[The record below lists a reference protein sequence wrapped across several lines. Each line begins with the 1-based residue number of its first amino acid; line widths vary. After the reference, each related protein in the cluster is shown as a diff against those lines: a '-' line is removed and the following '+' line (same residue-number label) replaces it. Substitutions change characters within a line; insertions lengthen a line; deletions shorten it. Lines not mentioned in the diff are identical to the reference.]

1 MSKMHWNSVYLNK
14 ELPSKMI
21 IELINDS
28 YELVLK
34 SLAKKLQIEISEL
47 ENFRIRK
54 LNIDKK

>member
-1 MSKMHWNSVYLNK
+1 
-14 ELPSKMI
+14 MI